1 MGLIAQIKNVFN
13 PKQEDELTQEVKNA
27 VILPNEEA
35 EPEVEVIDTNETGF
49 GSMRHVVNFGSTSAN
64 VKNLVL
70 NYRDMATYPEIDSAV
85 QEITNEAIVIET
97 EAVVKL
103 EIETEEISD
112 KIKDRI
118 KEEFNEIIKMMEFN
132 RTGDEVFRQW
142 YEDGRIYLHGLID
155 LKRPTLGIQNIKV
168 LSPLNLRRIK
178 EDETYWYLY
187 DDQKSNTALK
197 IPSEHITFCPSG
209 LVSADKEVYLSY
221 LHKSIKPFN
230 QLKMLE
236 DSAVIY
242 RITRAP
248 ERRVFY
254 VDVGQMNKSKAE
266 AYMTNLMNKFRNRI
280 TYDSSSGEVN
290 QQKNTMTMT
299 EDFWLPSSESG
310 AGSRG
315 TRIDTLPPGQ
325 NLGEMGDIEYFKRKL
340 LRSLRVPFSRFDSED
355 PGALG
360 FGTMNGEMSR
370 DEVRFTKFINKLRGK
385 FGTIFYDFLMK
396 QLIFKKVITVEEWN
410 EWKDL
415 FILKWH
421 TDSYF
426 AEIKEGEILKN
437 RVELADSMETYVNK
451 YFSHEYM
458 MRKVFQMTEDEI
470 KEERKLIDKESADET
485 LNPKEEEF

>member
-1 MGLIAQIKNVFN
+1 MGFIENIKGIFT
-13 PKQEDELTQEVKNA
+13 PKQEEELTGEVKNS
-27 VILPNEEA
+27 INLTNEES
-35 EPEVEVIDTNETGF
+35 EPEVDIVSSSTDF
-49 GSMRHVVNFGSTSAN
+49 GSTRHVVNFGASTAN

-85 QEITNEAIVIET
+85 QEITNEAIVIED
-97 EAVVKL
+97 EPVVQIAVN
-103 EIETEEISD
+103 TEEVSE
-112 KIKDRI
+112 KIKERI
-118 KEEFNEIIKMMEFN
+118 REEFNDLIALMDFN
-132 RTGDEVFRQW
+132 RTGDEIFRQW
-142 YEDGRIYLHGLID
+142 YEDGRIYLHGVID
-155 LKRPTLGIQNIKV
+155 LKKPTLGIQDVEV

-178 EDETYWYLY
+178 EDDKYWYIY
-187 DDQKSNTALK
+187 DDAKNNVTMK
-197 IPSEHITFCPSG
+197 IPSDHITFCPSG
-209 LVSADKEVYLSY
+209 LVSADKSLYLSY

-266 AYMTNLMNKFRNRI
+266 AYMANLMQKFKNRI
-280 TYDSSSGEVN
+280 TYDSATGEIN

-340 LRSLRVPFSRFDSED
+340 LKSLRVPFGRFDNEE
-355 PGALG
+355 PGMLQLG
-360 FGTMNGEMSR
+360 NMNGEMSR

-385 FGTIFYDFLMK
+385 FGTIFFDLLGK
-396 QLIFKKVITVEEWN
+396 QLIFKKVITAEEWN
-410 EWKDL
+410 KWQQDFAL
-415 FILKWH
+415 DWH

-426 AEIKEGEILKN
+426 AEVKEGEVLKN
-437 RVELADSMETYVNK
+437 RVELADSMQEYVGK

-458 MRKVFQMTEDEI
+458 MRKVFQMSEAEV
-470 KEERKLIDKESADET
+470 KEERKKIEAEEKDKL
-485 LNPKEEEF
+485 LNPEEEDDF